1 MKTEPCGNCGWKYGK
16 TFHVC
21 IANPSREVDEAY
33 LGRKRRERLSLSRQ
47 AASDVVG
54 LNRTRDL
61 MMTVST
67 LG

>member
-21 IANPSREVDEAY
+21 IANPSTEVDEAF
-33 LGRKRRERLSLSRQ
+33 LNRKRKERLALSRQ
-47 AASDVVG
+47 SASDVAG

-67 LG
+67 VG